1 MSVPSLLGGLAG
13 GVGLFL
19 LGMWLMTDGLKL
31 AAGSTLERI
40 LARSTSTPLRGLAS
54 GILITALVQSSSAV
68 TVTTIGFVNA
78 GLLTLGQALWV
89 LFGSNVDTTMTGW
102 LVSLVGLNFRI
113 EALAL
118 PMIGLGM
125 VLHFTGERR
134 RRGALGMALAGFGVL
149 FLGIGVLKDTF
160 MDLGGQMTLPGGIG
174 VLGVLAHVG
183 AGALLTVLM
192 QSSSAALAVALTAA
206 QGGLLGIDDAAAV
219 VIGANIGTTATAL
232 LAALGATPNA
242 RRAAAAH
249 VLFNLLTGTVALLL
263 LPWLIDAV
271 GLVRDLLEL
280 DAAPA
285 VTLALF
291 HTVFNVLGVLL
302 MWPLAGRLTEFL
314 ARRFRTAEEDEA
326 RPQHLDSNVLS
337 VPALALDALIQEVR
351 RMGEIA
357 LRGARRVWAIQQTA
371 APTSLPEQAVVA
383 QLNEAIARF
392 IAQLHRVS
400 MAAESAQRLPEVL
413 RAARYYDA
421 VVELSADLMAMP
433 YPGTLGSPQL
443 RDRIMAFMEQAEALL
458 GPDAGEGAV
467 EPDSRL
473 ADLQRHYRA
482 LKAELLAEG
491 ARGDF
496 DIHDMEL
503 CLRRLSRMR
512 RLAEQALKAA
522 ITLQGLTFLPIGPSC
537 KATPL
542 SLPLPDTI
550 NMLPERFRRFLPDP
564 KTLREHPALRWLGP
578 WLHHPRLWHV
588 NRRGIALGLA
598 IGVFFGLLIPVAQIL
613 FAAVAALLL
622 RANIPAAVGST
633 LITNPITFAPV
644 YYAAYHL
651 GAWML
656 GTANVPVAE
665 ADLGN
670 VAAKTSTGLALW
682 MDRLATVGA
691 PLAVGLLTL
700 AVSLSVLIYFAVHW
714 TWRLRIV
721 RAWQRRKGHR
731 RPR

>member
-1 MSVPSLLGGLAG
+1 MSGFTVAGGLAG
-13 GVGLFL
+13 GIGLFL

-31 AAGSTLERI
+31 AAGPALERI
-40 LARSTSTPLRGLAS
+40 LARSTGTRLRGLAS

-89 LFGSNVDTTMTGW
+89 LFGSNVGTTMTGW
-102 LVSLVGLNFRI
+102 LVSLAGLNFKI

-125 VLHFTGERR
+125 VLHFTGEGR

-149 FLGIGVLKDTF
+149 FLGIDVLKDTF
-160 MDLGGQMTLPGGIG
+160 MDLGSQMALPEGSG

-192 QSSSAALAVALTAA
+192 QSSSAALAIALTAA
-206 QGGLLGIDDAAAV
+206 QGGLLEIDDAAAV
-219 VIGANIGTTATAL
+219 VIGANVGTTATAL
-232 LAALGATPNA
+232 LASLGATPNA

-249 VLFNLLTGTVALLL
+249 VLFNLLTGAVALVL
-263 LPWLIDAV
+263 LPWLIDGVA
-271 GLVRDLLEL
+271 LFQDLLEL

-291 HTVFNVLGVLL
+291 HTVFNVLGVVL
-302 MWPLAGRLTEFL
+302 MWPLAARLAEFL

-357 LRGARRVWAIQQTA
+357 LRGARRVWAIQQA
-371 APTSLPEQAVVA
+371 ASPASLPEQAVVA

-392 IAQLHRVS
+392 IAQLHRVR

-413 RAARYYDA
+413 RVARYYDT
-421 VVELSADLMAMP
+421 VVELSAELMAMP

-443 RDRIMAFMEQAEALL
+443 RDRIMAFMEQGEALL
-458 GPDAGEGAV
+458 SLDVVEGAV
-467 EPDSRL
+467 EPDARQT
-473 ADLQRHYRA
+473 DLQRHYRT
-482 LKAELLAEG
+482 LKAAALAEG

-522 ITLQGLTFLPIGPSC
+522 TTLQALN
-537 KATPL
+537 L
-542 SLPLPDTI
+542 SADRAVIPDE
-550 NMLPERFRRFLPDP
+550 P
-564 KTLREHPALRWLGP
+564 HP
-578 WLHHPRLWHV
+578 HT
-588 NRRGIALGLA
+588 
-598 IGVFFGLLIPVAQIL
+598 
-613 FAAVAALLL
+613 AA
-622 RANIPAAVGST
+622 
-633 LITNPITFAPV
+633 
-644 YYAAYHL
+644 
-651 GAWML
+651 
-656 GTANVPVAE
+656 
-665 ADLGN
+665 
-670 VAAKTSTGLALW
+670 
-682 MDRLATVGA
+682 
-691 PLAVGLLTL
+691 
-700 AVSLSVLIYFAVHW
+700 
-714 TWRLRIV
+714 
-721 RAWQRRKGHR
+721 
-731 RPR
+731 